1 MRMRRKKHLKERM
14 DVCSDI
20 ILTDIKELDG
30 DIKRIFPNDN
40 PLRMEVGCGKGGFIL
55 ETAKKHPEINFLA
68 VEKNSNVLIL
78 AAEKIQNAGLS
89 NVKFLRGDANLLRDI
104 ETETKCEVIYINFC
118 DPWHK
123 NSYWRRRLTHKQHL
137 MLWEKLLCKNG
148 EIHFKTDNKNLFEF
162 SLNSFADYDMKL
174 KNITF
179 DLHNSDYSD
188 NVMTE
193 YEKLFSEQG
202 QPIYRC
208 EAVFR
213 QNKEEEK

>member
-20 ILTDIKELDG
+20 ILTDIKDLQG

-40 PLRMEVGCGKGGFIL
+40 PLRMEVGCGKGGFIT
-55 ETAKKHPEINFLA
+55 ETAKRHHDVNFLA
-68 VEKNSNVLIL
+68 IEKNSNVLIL
-78 AAEKIQNAGLS
+78 AAEKVRNAGLT
-89 NVKFLRGDANLLRDI
+89 NVRFLRGDANLLRDV
-104 ETETKCEVIYINFC
+104 ETESKCEIIYINFC

-123 NSYWRRRLTHKQHL
+123 NSYRRRRLTHRQHL
-137 MLWEKLLCKNG
+137 MLWEKLLCENG

-162 SLNSFADYDMKL
+162 SLNSFSEYDMKL

-179 DLHNSDYSD
+179 DLHHSNFEG
-188 NVMTE
+188 NIMTE

-208 EAVFR
+208 EAAYR
-213 QNKEEEK
+213 PHKEEEK

>member
-20 ILTDIKELDG
+20 ILTDIKDLEG

-40 PLRMEVGCGKGGFIL
+40 PLRMEIGCGKGGFIL

-78 AAEKIQNAGLS
+78 AAEKIQKAGLS

-104 ETETKCEVIYINFC
+104 ETKTKCEVIYINFC

-123 NSYWRRRLTHKQHL
+123 NSYRRRRLTHAQHL
-137 MLWEKLLCKNG
+137 SLWEKLLCECG

-179 DLHNSDYSD
+179 DLHNSDFSD

-208 EAVFR
+208 EAAYR
-213 QNKEEEK
+213 PHKEEEK